1 MARHRRILLTLLC
14 LLEIVQGAGAVPL
27 WESSLSYRRFTT
39 LEGLPQM
46 QTETVWQ
53 DAQGYIYIGTLSGFV
68 RYDGVSLKPFLG
80 GRRENIVQFSQVGEE
95 VRALGFVRQWSI
107 KGDRLKQSQI
117 DPSGQRLL
125 NNLNAADLPSDY
137 ALMEDRQER
146 SRVLCRLTPDG
157 LEPILESP
165 LLDDMTP
172 DRKLYIDSSGIY
184 IPTPQG
190 LFCAADGKI
199 RKLSGK
205 AGVFSLIRI
214 GKGLVA
220 FSDDGIYG
228 VDPDGLTLKFEYH
241 FEAPDLGLS
250 VRQNLKG
257 DLFIADAHTIWR
269 YDGTSLQ
276 HLASGFNLI
285 RGLFID
291 RWDRLWAA
299 TYQGLYCFYHCNFT
313 SHRLLDKND
322 IVRAAAVCDGHLV
335 MGTLNGKVL
344 VDGELAEQD
353 KDVFYEPWAAGIGGR
368 AYLAG
373 GGDVACVQGSLVQR
387 LGLPQDRYRFVA
399 SAGERLI
406 IGASRSILSWDPG
419 SGRLDTLTTEIV
431 RPWCAA
437 AGAGGRLWVSGNPGL
452 YLLRDAGD
460 GSVTVD
466 KVLSTPTTPV
476 VTAIASDGKGQVCFA
491 LGDELY
497 AIDGEQSRPMAELAA
512 TLHGHE
518 IRSVHISPKG
528 YLVVAAIDGLLIAN
542 LDADGRAR
550 DIHWFDSRSGFT
562 TIEPLMGS
570 MAESEDG
577 TVWLAGLEDMISFRP
592 ADLLSDNQSSTV
604 IPAPGPWWQQWW
616 AVLLF
621 IVVLSLGIWL
631 LARRSVRRQAGR
643 KMAALEREKMLQ
655 ELQLQAVRLKS
666 IPHFHSNV
674 LSGIE
679 YYVMNKSADEASHY
693 LKLYSD
699 FTNRTLADIDRPSR
713 PVSAE
718 VEYIRGYLELEKL
731 RYADRLNYRIT
742 VDPLVEPGTQLP
754 TMLLH
759 TYCQNAVKH
768 GIASKSGVG
777 TVEVTV
783 LRQRRHSVDGV
794 LVGVKDDGI
803 GRAEAA
809 RSGGYSTG
817 QGLKILRQ
825 QIELYNQSNAHK
837 IEQKVTDLSDADG
850 RPAGTCFETW
860 VPLDYTY

>member
-1 MARHRRILLTLLC
+1 MAKRLHWIPALLC
-14 LLEIVQGAGAVPL
+14 LLTFPQGAGAAPV

-53 DAQGYIYIGTLSGFV
+53 DTEGYIYVGTLSGFV
-68 RYDGVSLKPFLG
+68 RYDGTKLTPFLG
-80 GRRENIVQFSQVGEE
+80 GRRENIVQFRRAGGE
-95 VRALGFVRQWSI
+95 VRALGFARQWSI
-107 KGDRLKQSQI
+107 KGNKLKQSQV

-137 ALMEDRQER
+137 VLLEDRQER
-146 SRVLCRLTPDG
+146 SRLLCRLTPDG
-157 LEPILESP
+157 MESVLDTP
-165 LLDDMTP
+165 LLDEMTP
-172 DRKLYIDSSGIY
+172 DRKLYIDSSGVY

-190 LFCAADGKI
+190 LFCATGGKT
-199 RKLSGK
+199 RKLSGGS
-205 AGVFSLIRI
+205 GVFSLIRT
-214 GKGLVA
+214 GSGLLA
-220 FSDDGIYG
+220 FSDDGIYSA
-228 VDPDGLTLKFEYH
+228 DTDSLTLRLAYH
-241 FEAPDLGLS
+241 FDAPDLGLS
-250 VRQNLKG
+250 VRQDSKG
-257 DLFIADAHTIWR
+257 NIFVADAHTIWR
-269 YDGTSLQ
+269 FDGSSLQ
-276 HLASGFNLI
+276 QLADGFNLI
-285 RGLFID
+285 RGIFID

-313 SHRLLDKND
+313 SHRLLDRND
-322 IVRAAAVCDGHLV
+322 IVRAPAVCDGHLV

-344 VDGELAEQD
+344 VDGETVEED
-353 KDVFYEPWAAGIGGR
+353 KDNSYEPWAAVIGDKV
-368 AYLAG
+368 YLAG
-373 GGDVACVQGSLVQR
+373 DRDIACVQGGRVQW

-399 SAGERLI
+399 SAGGRLI
-406 IGASRSILSWDPG
+406 IGASRCVLSLDPA
-419 SGRLDTLTTEIV
+419 SGRPDTLTTEIV

-437 AGAGGRLWVSGNPGL
+437 TGSGGRLWVSGNPGL
-452 YLLRDAGD
+452 YCLTGAP
-460 GSVTVD
+460 GSISTR
-466 KVLSTPTTPV
+466 KMLSTPTTPV
-476 VTAIASDGKGQVCFA
+476 VTAIASSGGLVCYA

-497 AIDGEQSRPMAELAA
+497 AIDGEEIRPMAELKTA
-512 TLHGHE
+512 LRGHE

-528 YLVVAAIDGLLIAN
+528 YLVVAAIDGLLVAR
-542 LDADGRAR
+542 LDGSGRAG
-550 DIHWFDSRSGFT
+550 DIRWFDSRSGFT

-577 TVWLAGLEDMISFRP
+577 TIHLAGLEDMISFRP
-592 ADLLSDNQSSTV
+592 ADLLADNLSSTV
-604 IPAPGPWWQQWW
+604 IPEPRPWWRRWW
-616 AVLLF
+616 AVL
-621 IVVLSLGIWL
+621 VYAAVLSLVVWL
-631 LARRSVRRQAGR
+631 LSRRSARLQAVR
-643 KMAALEREKMLQ
+643 KMAALEREKMLK

-679 YYVMNKSADEASHY
+679 YYVLNKSADEASHY

-699 FTNRTLADIDRPSR
+699 FTGRTLADIDRPSR

-718 VEYIRGYLELEKL
+718 VEYIKGYLELEKL
-731 RYADRLNYRIT
+731 RYGDRLEYRIT
-742 VDPLVEPGTQLP
+742 VDSRVEPGTQLP

-768 GIASKSGVG
+768 GIASKSGIG

-783 LRQRRHSVDGV
+783 SLQQRGGVDGV
-794 LVGVKDDGI
+794 LVEVKDDGI

-809 RSGGYSTG
+809 RTGGYSTG

-825 QIELYNQSNAHK
+825 QIDLYNQSNAHK
-837 IEQKVTDLSDADG
+837 IEQQVTDLTDADG